1 MKPVKKQI
9 LANTSPDETRV
20 AIIENDQLAEY
31 FIDRHIGGNDKV
43 VGNIYQGKVE
53 NVLPGISSAFVDVG
67 QEKNAYLYIS
77 DVLSPNG
84 ERDISKIL
92 KKGAPILVQVAKEA
106 IGTKGMKVTM
116 DISLPGRYLILMP
129 LSEHVGVSRQVE
141 EHDERE
147 RLRKIVE
154 ALNPPGGVIVRTE
167 AEGVDERS
175 LRREMKYL
183 TRLWETIKKRQEKVS
198 KGLIHKEL
206 GLTFQVV
213 RDILSED
220 VEAFLLDNRQ
230 EFDDVKGFVEM
241 LAPELTDRVRLY
253 EGRTPILTSFNVDSE
268 LEKLRSSR
276 IDLPSGGYLVLQEAE
291 SLCAIDVNTGKFTG
305 RNSQE
310 ETVTATNLEAAA
322 EVARQLRLR
331 NIGGIIVIDFI
342 DMKKRR
348 NRDKV
353 MEALARATRPDH
365 AKIKILPITRLGL
378 VEMTRERR
386 RESLQSMTCEPCM
399 ECSGSGWVLSR
410 DSMFLKIRKE
420 ILEMTQGRPDGR
432 LKIHLQAAI
441 GQYFNENKERMEKQ
455 VGRSIEII
463 EDETL
468 PWEHYRIVLE

>member
-1 MKPVKKQI
+1 MKVKKQI
-9 LANTSPDETRV
+9 LANNTPDETRV
-20 AIIENDQLAEY
+20 AILENDQLAEY
-31 FIDRHIGGNDKV
+31 FIDRHIGGSDKV

-77 DVLSPNG
+77 DVLSDGN
-84 ERDISKIL
+84 EKDISKIL
-92 KKGAPILVQVAKEA
+92 KKGNNILVQVAKEA

-129 LSEHVGVSRQVE
+129 LSKHVGVSRQVE
-141 EHDERE
+141 EHSERE

-175 LRREMKYL
+175 LKREMKYL
-183 TRLWETIKKRQEKVS
+183 TRLWDTIKRKQEKIN

-230 EFDDVKGFVEM
+230 EYEDVKGFVEM
-241 LAPELTDRVRLY
+241 LAPELMDRIRLY
-253 EGRTPILTSFNVDSE
+253 EGKTPIFSAFNIESE
-268 LEKLRSSR
+268 LLKLRGSR
-276 IDLPSGGYLVLQEAE
+276 VDLPSGGYIVIQEAE

-310 ETVTATNLEAAA
+310 ETVTATNMEAAV

-331 NIGGIIVIDFI
+331 NIGGIVVIDFI
-342 DMKKRR
+342 DMKRRR
-348 NRDKV
+348 NREKV
-353 MEALARATRPDH
+353 MESLARATRADH

-386 RESLQSMTCEPCM
+386 RESLQAMTGELCV

-420 ILEMTQGRPDGR
+420 IIEMTQGRSDGQ
-432 LKIHLQAAI
+432 LKIYLQSPIAT
-441 GQYFNENKERMEKQ
+441 YFKENKERLEKQ
-455 VGRSIEII
+455 VGRSVEIH
-463 EDETL
+463 EDDTL
-468 PWEHYRIVLE
+468 SWENYKILLE

>member
-53 NVLPGISSAFVDVG
+53 NVLPGISSAFIDVG

-77 DVLSPNG
+77 DVLSDNN

-116 DISLPGRYLILMP
+116 DISLPGRFLILMP
-129 LSEHVGVSRQVE
+129 LSQHVGVSRQVE

-154 ALNPPGGVIVRTE
+154 SMNPPGGVIVRTE
-167 AEGVDERS
+167 AEGVDERA

-183 TRLWETIKKRQEKVS
+183 ARLWETIRKRQEKVT

-230 EFDDVKGFVEM
+230 EYDDVKGFVEM
-241 LAPELTDRVRLY
+241 LAPELIDRIRLY
-253 EGRTPILTSFNVDSE
+253 EGRTPILTSFNVDRE

-310 ETVTATNLEAAA
+310 ETVTVTNIEAAA

-353 MEALARATRPDH
+353 VEALARATRPDH

-386 RESLQSMTCEPCM
+386 RESLQSMTCESCV

-420 ILEMTQGRPDGR
+420 IIEMTQGRPDGN
-432 LKIHLQAAI
+432 LKIHLQAALAV
-441 GQYFNENKERMEKQ
+441 YFRENKDRMEKQ

-468 PWEHYRIVLE
+468 PWEHYKIVLE

>member
-1 MKPVKKQI
+1 
-9 LANTSPDETRV
+9 
-20 AIIENDQLAEY
+20 
-31 FIDRHIGGNDKV
+31 
-43 VGNIYQGKVE
+43 
-53 NVLPGISSAFVDVG
+53 
-67 QEKNAYLYIS
+67 
-77 DVLSPNG
+77 
-84 ERDISKIL
+84 
-92 KKGAPILVQVAKEA
+92 
-106 IGTKGMKVTM
+106 
-116 DISLPGRYLILMP
+116 MP

-141 EHDERE
+141 EHAERE

-154 ALNPPGGVIVRTE
+154 SLNPPGGVIVRTE
-167 AEGVDERS
+167 AEGVEERA

-183 TRLWETIKKRQEKVS
+183 ARLWETVKKRSEKVH

-230 EFDDVKGFVEM
+230 EYEDVKGFVEM
-241 LAPELTDRVRLY
+241 LAPELADRVRFY
-253 EGRTPILTSFNVDSE
+253 EGRTPIFDAFKIEPE
-268 LEKLRSSR
+268 LQKLRSAR

-305 RNSQE
+305 RSSQE
-310 ETVTATNLEAAA
+310 ETVTATNIEAAV

-331 NIGGIIVIDFI
+331 NIGGIVVIDFI

-353 MEALARATRPDH
+353 MEALVRATRNDH

-386 RESLQSMTCEPCM
+386 RESLQSMTGEACP

-410 DSMFLKIRKE
+410 DSLFLKIRKE
-420 ILEMTQGRPDGR
+420 ILEMTQGRPDGN
-432 LKIHLQAAI
+432 LKIYLISPVAE
-441 GQYFNENKERMEKQ
+441 YFKEQKERMEKQ
-455 VGRSIEII
+455 VGRGVEIVA
-463 EDETL
+463 DDTL
-468 PWEHYRIVLE
+468 PWEHYRIILE